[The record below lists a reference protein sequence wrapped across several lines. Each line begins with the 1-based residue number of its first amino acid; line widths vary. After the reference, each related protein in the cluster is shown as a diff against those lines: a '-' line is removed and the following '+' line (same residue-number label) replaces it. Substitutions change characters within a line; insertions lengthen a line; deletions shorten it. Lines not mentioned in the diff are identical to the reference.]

1 MTIYRGQHN
10 LRSMRF
16 LPNEHAA
23 FVDALR
29 EAGLDATT
37 VLFVKRRGRLHVE
50 LPGRSDTFAFFRE
63 KSTKLNAEG
72 RWDEQVAYYLGM
84 DKDHP
89 LQWAAVLL
97 AFSDWLGNR

>member
-1 MTIYRGQHN
+1 
-10 LRSMRF
+10 MRF
-16 LPNEHAA
+16 LPHEHAA

-29 EAGLDATT
+29 RAGPDTAT

-72 RWDEQVAYYLGM
+72 RWQEQVSYYLGR

-89 LQWAAVLL
+89 LEWAAVLRAFDHWL
-97 AFSDWLGNR
+97 ATS